1 MTTGEIIQ
9 KLRLERGWSQEQLAV
24 RVGYSHKS
32 SINKIEHSKSDLPR
46 AKLERFAEVFGVEQY
61 TLLGSLSSGIFVI
74 CDNTCCTI
82 HCIIIGEVS
91 IETAGCFSKVS
102 VKCS

>member
-1 MTTGEIIQ
+1 MTTCEIIQ

-61 TLLGSLSSGIFVI
+61 TLLGDAASPFGDVNIAREL
-74 CDNTCCTI
+74 
-82 HCIIIGEVS
+82 EAARKKKQ
-91 IETAGCFSKVS
+91 AGDYGLRG
-102 VKCS
+102 